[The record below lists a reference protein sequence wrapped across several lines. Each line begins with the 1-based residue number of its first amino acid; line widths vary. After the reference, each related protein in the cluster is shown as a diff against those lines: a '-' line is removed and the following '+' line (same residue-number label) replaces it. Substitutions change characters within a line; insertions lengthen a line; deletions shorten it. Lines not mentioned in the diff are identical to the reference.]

1 MGRNIS
7 TYVDN
12 SAQSTDGIGSVDCV
26 ATASGVLHYGAGNHD
41 DILGRIGQLLDDQE
55 HHLSQTSIFVL
66 EELRDAE
73 EERGGLLRGEGLSSV
88 EEQRNL
94 GQQNAASSGLDW
106 RAVEQSSCC
115 ASELAS
121 VWPPCSVG

>member
-1 MGRNIS
+1 MGRNMS

-12 SAQSTDGIGSVDCV
+12 TAQSSDGIGSVDCV
-26 ATASGVLHYGAGNHD
+26 AAASGVLHYGAGNHD
-41 DILGRIGQLLDDQE
+41 NILGRIGQLLDDQE

-73 EERGGLLRGEGLSSV
+73 EERGGLLRGERLPSV

-94 GQQNAASSGLDW
+94 G
-106 RAVEQSSCC
+106 
-115 ASELAS
+115 
-121 VWPPCSVG
+121 